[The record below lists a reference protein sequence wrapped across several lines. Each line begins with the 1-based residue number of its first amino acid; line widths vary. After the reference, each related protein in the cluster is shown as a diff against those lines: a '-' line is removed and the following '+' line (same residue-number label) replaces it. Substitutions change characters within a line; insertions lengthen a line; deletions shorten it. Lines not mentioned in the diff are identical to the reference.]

1 MILPKLAG
9 SDTSS
14 LSVNQYRRINFWM
27 AILGQILIPFPA
39 FFDVLRICEKRQVA
53 IFPANHRHAH
63 IFILLFTPLL
73 GIKRRARLIKKA
85 HEKHLVTPLPA
96 GLSSL
101 YIQNSATTCFDV
113 VVVCLALACRWPVSG
128 QCGGDT
134 R

>member
-14 LSVNQYRRINFWM
+14 LSVNQYRWINIWM

-39 FFDVLRICEKRQVA
+39 FFDAGRIDEKKRVA
-53 IFPANHRHAH
+53 IFPAIRGNSP
-63 IFILLFTPLL
+63 IFILHFSRLI

-85 HEKHLVTPLPA
+85 HEAHLVTPLPA

-101 YIQNSATTCFDV
+101 FLQKSAAVFWHLLWYV
-113 VVVCLALACRWPVSG
+113 
-128 QCGGDT
+128 
-134 R
+134 